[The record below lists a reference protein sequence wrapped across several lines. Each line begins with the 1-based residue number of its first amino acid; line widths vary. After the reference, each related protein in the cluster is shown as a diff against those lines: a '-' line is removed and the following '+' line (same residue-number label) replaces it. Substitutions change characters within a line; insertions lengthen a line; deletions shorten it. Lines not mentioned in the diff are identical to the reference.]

1 MGTTTVNLL
10 LNKYEIPVWVLIVL
24 VIWTLI
30 WKGPALW
37 KAARSSKKTWFIV
50 LLLVNTVGILDII
63 YLFAIDRKTKNETIQ
78 PESIQG

>member
-37 KAARSSKKTWFIV
+37 KAARSSKKIWFIV